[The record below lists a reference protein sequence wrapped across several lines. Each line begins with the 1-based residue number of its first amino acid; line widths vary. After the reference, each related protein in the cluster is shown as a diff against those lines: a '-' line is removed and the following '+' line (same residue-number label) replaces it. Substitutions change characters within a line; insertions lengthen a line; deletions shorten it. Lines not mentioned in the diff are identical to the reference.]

1 MPAIITDQY
10 RILNA
15 ETFVDSFVGIGT
27 TGKNNYYTF
36 LGHPDPTNLTDA
48 IGYGDAGWGT
58 EPPNPIDNFDQENR
72 YHDSMLFLKQVTSS
86 DVRRVIPRI
95 NWQSGTVYEMYKNN
109 YSATNRTSV
118 TATSSLYGSNY
129 YIVTSEFKVYLCINN
144 GATPTTP
151 NGTTSKVEPTHTSTT
166 VPEQDTTGN
175 TDDYQ
180 WKYLY
185 TISPLIL
192 LNL

>member
-1 MPAIITDQY
+1 
-10 RILNA
+10 
-15 ETFVDSFVGIGT
+15 
-27 TGKNNYYTF
+27 
-36 LGHPDPTNLTDA
+36 
-48 IGYGDAGWGT
+48 
-58 EPPNPIDNFDQENR
+58 
-72 YHDSMLFLKQVTSS
+72 MLFLKQVTSS

-166 VPEQDTTGN
+166 VPEQDTTCL
-175 TDDYQ
+175 
-180 WKYLY
+180 LY
-185 TISPLIL
+185 TSPSPRDLSTSRMPSSA
-192 LNL
+192 